1 MKSHLLKSRS
11 LHTAAEWV
19 RSGGIDDDF
28 DDDLSDLEGQSFMPV
43 QQTNVTVHVRTG
55 TKRPHLMAREEG
67 KVSRARILYSF
78 GDPVRK
84 DLDLANSILM
94 KT

>member
-1 MKSHLLKSRS
+1 
-11 LHTAAEWV
+11 
-19 RSGGIDDDF
+19 
-28 DDDLSDLEGQSFMPV
+28 MPV